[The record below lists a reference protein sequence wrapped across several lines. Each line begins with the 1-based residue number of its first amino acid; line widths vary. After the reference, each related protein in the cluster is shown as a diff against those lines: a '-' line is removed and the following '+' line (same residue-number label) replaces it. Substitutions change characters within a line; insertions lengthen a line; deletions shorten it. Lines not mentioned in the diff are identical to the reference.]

1 MEENNKIPWNAEADK
16 EAEEYL
22 NATQIAMNQSYEQYI
37 NPPDAELHN
46 RIKEMKEALEN
57 STRYIQW
64 NIEANKKTK
73 EYLLHESS
81 GVDWEKSCIDET
93 KPQLF
98 IQALRIK
105 ELEEQIVTYC
115 RENPAA
121 EEWFQITVNRDTD
134 GRE

>member
-1 MEENNKIPWNAEADK
+1 MEKSTRYIPWNAEADK

-73 EYLLHESS
+73 EYLFHDSS
-81 GVDWEKSCIDET
+81 GVDWEKSCIEKT
-93 KPQLF
+93 KECMLQS
-98 IQALRIK
+98 LRIK

-121 EEWFQITVNRDTD
+121 EEWFQITVNR
-134 GRE
+134 ENQ

>member
-1 MEENNKIPWNAEADK
+1 MIHIDENGKERRIDPLSEEYYEIKNNSVKEVLEKSTRHIPWNAEADK
-16 EAEEYL
+16 KAE
-22 NATQIAMNQSYEQYI
+22 
-37 NPPDAELHN
+37 
-46 RIKEMKEALEN
+46 
-57 STRYIQW
+57 
-64 NIEANKKTK
+64 

-81 GVDWEKSCIDET
+81 EANREKSSIDTT

-121 EEWFQITVNRDTD
+121 EEWFQITVNR
-134 GRE
+134 RNQ